1 MQEIIPV
8 LKSWADQNE
17 KEIDICDQY
26 LDKMLRKV
34 YPGREVECNNSS
46 QHKIDY
52 KRKGVNDDNGETQ
65 EEENI
70 IQEKQKMKHRNVT
83 LTFMSITK
91 GIMRSMNKTR
101 MILKLK
107 KRKMQN
113 HKITK
118 KTIQTKEGKK
128 LKTMKRS

>member
-1 MQEIIPV
+1 
-8 LKSWADQNE
+8 
-17 KEIDICDQY
+17 
-26 LDKMLRKV
+26 MLRKV

-101 MILKLK
+101 MTLKLK